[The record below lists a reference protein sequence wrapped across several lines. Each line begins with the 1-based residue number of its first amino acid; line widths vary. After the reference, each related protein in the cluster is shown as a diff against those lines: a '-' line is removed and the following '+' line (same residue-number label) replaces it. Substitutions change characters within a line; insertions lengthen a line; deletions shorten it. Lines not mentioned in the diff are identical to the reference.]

1 MSPPTRRRNLL
12 QSAAAALRTPA
23 GKIPRVTTDPTVATA
38 PEPTAAAG
46 IGQVRTEISTR
57 TIMPPLPAGRT
68 SEVLY
73 EGDRLWARVVVELK
87 TAGPVAVGTSSE
99 LAPVGSGKGILLTTD
114 VPVEFVVARGT
125 RIYIAATALNRVSL
139 TVMPI
144 PWLEQIAA
152 LMRSAAQSLVAL
164 AAGKVAP

>member
-1 MSPPTRRRNLL
+1 MAPTRRRSLVAA
-12 QSAAAALRTPA
+12 AAAALRTPG
-23 GKIPRVTTDPTVATA
+23 GKIPQVTTDPTIATA

-46 IGQVRTEISTR
+46 LGQNKIEISTR
-57 TIMPPLPAGRT
+57 TISPPLATGRT
-68 SEVLY
+68 TEVLY
-73 EGDRLWARVVVELK
+73 DGDRLWARVVVELK

-114 VPVEFVVARGT
+114 QPVEFIVARSNKL
-125 RIYIAATALNRVSL
+125 YIAVTALNRVSL

-152 LMRSAAQSLVAL
+152 LVRSVAQSLVSL
-164 AAGKVAP
+164 ATGKGAP